1 MTVTTRATT
10 VPSSLA
16 AVVVAAAIT
25 SGVRRAAW

>member
-10 VPSSLA
+10 APSGLA
-16 AVVVAAAIT
+16 AVVAAAIT